1 MDEGTKEMI
10 QGIIHQAKILEELM
24 KELESPLDEIQ
35 KRNLDDEMIHID
47 SALCTAQCLYL
58 CRLGCDYCRL
68 HCNCG
73 NHCETQ
79 RQLCSHMERNRD
91 RLTLYYETRTSG

>member
-1 MDEGTKEMI
+1 MGHKHITMDERTKEMI

-47 SALCTAQCLYL
+47 SALCTAQCLYSVVT
-58 CRLGCDYCRL
+58 RIDDAL
-68 HCNCG
+68 H
-73 NHCETQ
+73 HPEEYLET
-79 RQLCSHMERNRD
+79 
-91 RLTLYYETRTSG
+91 

>member
-1 MDEGTKEMI
+1 MGHKHITMDEGTKEMI

-47 SALCTAQCLYL
+47 SALCTAQYLYSVVT
-58 CRLGCDYCRL
+58 RIDDAL
-68 HCNCG
+68 H
-73 NHCETQ
+73 HPEEYLET
-79 RQLCSHMERNRD
+79 
-91 RLTLYYETRTSG
+91 